1 MSLIRSQLTF
11 TILSTILLGLPTQ
24 MRHQFAELGQEF
36 ANALS
41 AKDSLHQDPL
51 ERATFWASLWH
62 DLNEAETTA
71 EVIPAVETA
80 HALAKKDFVS
90 LQKHKPAPTGVKREP
105 VAGDAST
112 VAVVAQEVGDE
123 SHRDDE
129 DMGVDIGSSEMLIS
143 SAAHNRSPGTP
154 SSAGTLDKVAEV
166 MFCKHAAAAL
176 CSSMIS
182 LQNAGGPE
190 NLLFYNAEDASDI
203 SVVVQTVTNDMHLPF
218 WGKVCYGTKQAKH
231 HQHKL
236 WLGQLHG
243 A

>member
-41 AKDSLHQDPL
+41 AKDSLHQDPS

-80 HALAKKDFVS
+80 HALANKDFVS
-90 LQKHKPAPTGVKREP
+90 LQKHQPAPTGVKREL
-105 VAGDAST
+105 VADDASK
-112 VAVVAQEVGDE
+112 VVVGDVRE
-123 SHRDDE
+123 EE
-129 DMGVDIGSSEMLIS
+129 DMGVDIGSSEMLIL
-143 SAAHNRSPGTP
+143 SAAHNHSPGTT
-154 SSAGTLDKVAEV
+154 SRAGTLDKVAEV
-166 MFCKHAAAAL
+166 MVCKHAAAAL

-182 LQNAGGPE
+182 LQNAGSEE

-203 SVVVQTVTNDMHLPF
+203 SVVVQTVTDNMHLPF
-218 WGKVCYGTKQAKH
+218 WGKVCYGTKQVKH

>member
-24 MRHQFAELGQEF
+24 MRHQFAELGPEF

-41 AKDSLHQDPL
+41 AKDSLHQDPS

-80 HALAKKDFVS
+80 HALANEDFVS
-90 LQKHKPAPTGVKREP
+90 LQKHQPAPTGVKREL
-105 VAGDAST
+105 VADDAST
-112 VAVVAQEVGDE
+112 VAVVAPVVG
-123 SHRDDE
+123 DDE
-129 DMGVDIGSSEMLIS
+129 DMGVDIGSSDMLIL
-143 SAAHNRSPGTP
+143 SAAHNWSPGTP
-154 SSAGTLDKVAEV
+154 SSASSLDKVAEV
-166 MFCKHAAAAL
+166 MVCKHAAAAL

-182 LQNAGGPE
+182 LQNAGSEE

-203 SVVVQTVTNDMHLPF
+203 SVVVQTVTDDMHLPF
-218 WGKVCYGTKQAKH
+218 WGKVCYGTKQVKH